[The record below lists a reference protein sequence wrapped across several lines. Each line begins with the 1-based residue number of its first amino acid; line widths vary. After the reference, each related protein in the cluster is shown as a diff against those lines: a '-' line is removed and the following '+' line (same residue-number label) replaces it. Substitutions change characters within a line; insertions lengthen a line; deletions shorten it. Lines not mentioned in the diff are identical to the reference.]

1 MSSMTTNRPSLQMG
15 QQCGSSTVVVLGSES
30 MGIGAGGGGEQ
41 GAALDQFLFAD
52 AIGEEAE
59 VADADQSGGQH
70 VEQEAADELDRIEG
84 HGLGAGVVGVV
95 FPVEADVAVFQ
106 RCEAGGWR
114 WRRGG
119 CSEPDT

>member
-1 MSSMTTNRPSLQMG
+1 MRVFDAG
-15 QQCGSSTVVVLGSES
+15 
-30 MGIGAGGGGEQ
+30 GAAVRVDGNGWLGGGEQ
-41 GAALDQFLFAD
+41 SAALDQFLFAD

-59 VADADQSGGQH
+59 VADADQSGRQH

-84 HGLGAGVVGVV
+84 HGLGAGMIRVV

-106 RCEAGGWR
+106 SCEAGGWR
-114 WRRGG
+114 WRRDE